1 MRVAG
6 ISPLVLDTV
15 QFKLENTKSDMKIFL
30 KAKTTICN
38 VDIIVMNIYV
48 PNNIIIT
55 YTGQEL

>member
-6 ISPLVLDTV
+6 ISPLV

>member
-6 ISPLVLDTV
+6 ISPLV

-48 PNNIIIT
+48 PNKAIT
-55 YTGQEL
+55 VT